1 MPETAEGQN
10 SRGRPKVAP
19 GRRKTSGRWLFALLV
34 LAIGSAILATVLLA
48 NDMQNLR
55 AIYRHYGLPWP
66 LEDKQVERAPRPLKG
81 KRLIALPIKL
91 PDHVLAAPEMDSI
104 GALVRDIRRPGDLFC
119 AAFADNGM
127 PNGGWQPSQFDKTTF
142 ECLSETLIPSTDEA
156 AQNASFF
163 FIAKGDPDGNIG
175 SIRMKLVAP
184 DTDAGKTVHAMLVRS
199 VELLIEQT
207 QWGDLAEAVEHA
219 TRLEDFQAVRF
230 GLSFKFTREFTAP
243 NRFNL
248 IVLPTGKTPAIKAT
262 RAYFARQDW
271 LPVPSVPVPLVPIS
285 RLPIAPA
292 R

>member
-1 MPETAEGQN
+1 MPETAERQN
-10 SRGRPKVAP
+10 SRGHPTVAP
-19 GRRKTSGRWLFALLV
+19 VRRKTGGRWLFALLV
-34 LAIGSAILATVLLA
+34 LAIASAILATVLLA

-55 AIYRHYGLPWP
+55 AVYRHYGLPWP
-66 LEDKQVERAPRPLKG
+66 FEDKQVERAPRTLKG
-81 KRLIALPIKL
+81 KRLAALPIKL
-91 PDHVLAAPEMDSI
+91 PDHVLAAPDVANL
-104 GALVRDIRRPGDLFC
+104 GALVRDIRRPGELFC
-119 AAFADNGM
+119 AAFAENGM
-127 PNGGWQPSQFDKTTF
+127 QNGGWQPSQFDSTTF
-142 ECLSETLIPSTDEA
+142 ECLSETLIPSTDGS

-163 FIAKGDPDGNIG
+163 FIAKGDPEGNIG

-184 DTDAGKTVHAMLVRS
+184 DTDAGKKVHAMLVRA

-207 QWGDLAEAVEHA
+207 QWGDLSAAVDHA

-271 LPVPSVPVPLVPIS
+271 LPVPPMPAPMVPIS
-285 RLPIAPA
+285 RLAAAP
-292 R
+292 